1 MRFNRLFGLLFTV
14 IFIIILY
21 VIIILA
27 LRIMYKDV
35 KNGGKSSGKKKQ
47 LGKSLGLVV
56 EEQGDNL
63 ALKKGSVIPIRGSIT
78 LGRTEENNVV
88 LSDKYVSST
97 HAKIYSKNDKYFLED
112 LKSTNGTILNGV
124 KINGMVEI
132 FVGDQIQIGSLTFKV
147 IGW

>member
-14 IFIIILY
+14 VFIIILY

-35 KNGGKSSGKKKQ
+35 KNGAKNDGKKKQ
-47 LGKSLGLVV
+47 SGKSIGLVV
-56 EEQGDNL
+56 EEQGQNL

-78 LGRTEENNVV
+78 LGRTEDNDLV
-88 LSDKYVSST
+88 LQDKYVSST
-97 HAKIYSKNDKYFLED
+97 HAKIYSKDDEYFLED

-124 KINGMVEI
+124 KINGIIQIAVD
-132 FVGDQIQIGSLTFKV
+132 DQIQIGSLTFKV
-147 IGW
+147 IG

>member
-14 IFIIILY
+14 VFIIILY

-35 KNGGKSSGKKKQ
+35 KNGGNNDAKKKQ
-47 LGKSLGLVV
+47 SGKSIGLVV
-56 EEQGDNL
+56 EEQGQNL

-78 LGRTEENNVV
+78 LGRTEDNDLV
-88 LSDKYVSST
+88 LQDKYVSST
-97 HAKIYSKNDKYFLED
+97 HAKIYSKDDEYFLED

-124 KINGMVEI
+124 KINGIIQIAVD
-132 FVGDQIQIGSLTFKV
+132 DQIQIGSLTFKV
-147 IGW
+147 IG

>member
-63 ALKKGSVIPIRGSIT
+63 ALKRGSVIPIRGSIT

-97 HAKIYSKNDKYFLED
+97 HAKIYSNNDKYFLED

-124 KINGMVEI
+124 KINGQVQI

-147 IGW
+147 IG

>member
-147 IGW
+147 IG

>member
-1 MRFNRLFGLLFTV
+1 
-14 IFIIILY
+14 
-21 VIIILA
+21 
-27 LRIMYKDV
+27 MYKDV

-147 IGW
+147 IG

>member
-132 FVGDQIQIGSLTFKV
+132 FVDDQIQIGSLTFKV
-147 IGW
+147 IG

>member
-14 IFIIILY
+14 IFIVILY

-35 KNGGKSSGKKKQ
+35 KNGGKKKQ
-47 LGKSLGLVV
+47 SGKSLGLVV
-56 EEQGDNL
+56 EEPGDNP

-78 LGRTEENNVV
+78 LGRTEDNNVV

-97 HAKIYSKNDKYFLED
+97 HAKIYSKNDKYVLED

-124 KINGMVEI
+124 KVNGVI
-132 FVGDQIQIGSLTFKV
+132 QISVGDQVQIGSLTFKV
-147 IGW
+147 IG